1 MSFRNFL
8 SYLLL
13 DPQKLVFYSQLL
25 ILLIMTASQKY
36 NYFIYFI
43 LNVCHISFLSDLSK
57 SDQSISIDIDS
68 VVKLQYKVKVEL
80 YYFVKCYI

>member
-1 MSFRNFL
+1 
-8 SYLLL
+8 
-13 DPQKLVFYSQLL
+13 
-25 ILLIMTASQKY
+25 MTASQKY

-43 LNVCHISFLSDLSK
+43 LNVCHISLLSDLSK